1 MVTINIDKLSKVIE
15 AYKKYF
21 PSKIKDEIYKWK
33 AVKNFQNYWQVDM
46 DFFQG
51 MISSALSKT
60 ENLLTSANSFPH
72 KMIIKFANENSQ
84 VVRQMFRDLFDESQ
98 DLSSRFANFIS
109 KADEI
114 KNNWDPSKAHYQNT
128 NSISTYLWL
137 RYPEKYY
144 IYKYSEVVKAAEIL
158 EASFKPKK
166 GDISS
171 TISAFSM
178 FDIIA
183 EHIQKDTEL
192 RALLDGVLTHDCD
205 QDVNLHTMVVD
216 ICFFMSRYYEP
227 EIKNET
233 KTVQSP
239 THIKYWTCAV
249 GEGGSKWEECYNNGV
264 IRLGWD
270 PVGNLSMFTTK
281 EDIVRKL
288 QEVYN
293 RPDSFTNDSLAL
305 WEFAN
310 EMQIGDIIY
319 AKKGKNT
326 LLGKGV
332 VESEYYHDPSL
343 GTFTNVRKVKWL
355 HKGEWTSEDSF
366 ATKTLTEVTNYK
378 DFVAMIEGLITKTE
392 ETVLVRQTSAG
403 PRYWWLNASPKVWK
417 MSEWKVGEV
426 QEYTLYNDNGV
437 KRRVFQNFLDA
448 AEDDIVIC
456 YETTPV
462 KKITTIAKVSQRNDG
477 EKIFFRKIKTLSEPI
492 SLSLIKETPA
502 LQQIEFLANP
512 QGTFFKLT
520 EEEYNTI
527 IDIIREDNDDEKE
540 NVSYPTYN
548 REDFLKEVYME
559 PQKYDELIDLLKAKK
574 NIILQGAP
582 GVGKTFCA
590 ERLAYSIMGKKD
602 QSRIKTIQFHQNYS
616 YEDFIM
622 GYKPDG
628 DSFKLRNGVFYNFC
642 IEAINNPSEDYFF
655 IIDEINRGNLS
666 KIFGELLMIIEK
678 GYRGKEITLAY
689 TDQGF
694 HVPENLYIIGMMNT
708 ADRSLALI
716 DYALRRRFS
725 FFDMKPGYESEGF
738 KNHVKASG
746 NKMLEKVV
754 SLIIELNTEICKD
767 DSLGSGFEIGHSY
780 FCGKAENMTDST
792 IRGIVKYDILPT
804 IREYWFDNE
813 KKANEWSDRIIKALN
828 D

>member
-1 MVTINIDKLSKVIE
+1 MKHGRKKLIGRGVVTSD
-15 AYKKYF
+15 YF
-21 PSKIKDEIYKWK
+21 YDQS
-33 AVKNFQNYWQVDM
+33 VD
-46 DFFQG
+46 
-51 MISSALSKT
+51 
-60 ENLLTSANSFPH
+60 
-72 KMIIKFANENSQ
+72 
-84 VVRQMFRDLFDESQ
+84 
-98 DLSSRFANFIS
+98 
-109 KADEI
+109 
-114 KNNWDPSKAHYQNT
+114 
-128 NSISTYLWL
+128 
-137 RYPEKYY
+137 
-144 IYKYSEVVKAAEIL
+144 
-158 EASFKPKK
+158 SFK
-166 GDISS
+166 S
-171 TISAFSM
+171 
-178 FDIIA
+178 
-183 EHIQKDTEL
+183 
-192 RALLDGVLTHDCD
+192 RRR
-205 QDVNLHTMVVD
+205 VD
-216 ICFFMSRYYEP
+216 
-227 EIKNET
+227 
-233 KTVQSP
+233 
-239 THIKYWTCAV
+239 WT
-249 GEGGSKWEECYNNGV
+249 
-264 IRLGWD
+264 
-270 PVGNLSMFTTK
+270 
-281 EDIVRKL
+281 
-288 QEVYN
+288 
-293 RPDSFTNDSLAL
+293 
-305 WEFAN
+305 
-310 EMQIGDIIY
+310 
-319 AKKGKNT
+319 
-326 LLGKGV
+326 
-332 VESEYYHDPSL
+332 
-343 GTFTNVRKVKWL
+343 
-355 HKGEWTSEDSF
+355 HKGEWYVED
-366 ATKTLTEVTNYK
+366 TLVMKTLT
-378 DFVAMIEGLITKTE
+378 DITKYGDYAKQLESTMGIVS
-392 ETVLVRQTSAG
+392 ETKTTDTNKK
-403 PRYWWLNASPKVWK
+403 YWWLNASPKVWK
-417 MSEWKVGEV
+417 MSEWKVDEV
-426 QEYTLYNDNGV
+426 QEYTLYNDKGV
-437 KRRVFQNFLDA
+437 KRRVFQNFIDA
-448 AEDDIVIC
+448 DEGDIVIC

-520 EEEYNTI
+520 ENEYNTI

-540 NVSYPTYN
+540 NISYPTYN

-666 KIFGELLMIIEK
+666 KIFGELLMIIEN
-678 GYRGKEITLAY
+678 GYRGKQITLAY
-689 TDQGF
+689 SDQGF

-725 FFDMKPGYESEGF
+725 FFDMKPGYESDGF
-738 KNHVKASG
+738 KKHIKASG
-746 NKMLEKVV
+746 NQMLEKVV
-754 SLIIELNTEICKD
+754 SLIIELNSEICKD

-780 FCGKAENMTDST
+780 FCGKPENMTDSA
-792 IRGIVKYDILPT
+792 IRGIIKYDILPT

>member
-1 MVTINIDKLSKVIE
+1 MLVDIAESFGLVDSKSKSVSELQAFVMKQKGEKDFFEYYDYLLTLTKQSDNNSEEGVESVDGPRYWIYAPGEDAVMWDEFYQTGTMGLGWGKIGDYRQYPDDNSLVNAIEQHYGGGGSHKNDKCAITDFTK
-15 AYKKYF
+15 
-21 PSKIKDEIYKWK
+21 KIK
-33 AVKNFQNYWQVDM
+33 
-46 DFFQG
+46 
-51 MISSALSKT
+51 
-60 ENLLTSANSFPH
+60 
-72 KMIIKFANENSQ
+72 
-84 VVRQMFRDLFDESQ
+84 
-98 DLSSRFANFIS
+98 
-109 KADEI
+109 
-114 KNNWDPSKAHYQNT
+114 
-128 NSISTYLWL
+128 
-137 RYPEKYY
+137 
-144 IYKYSEVVKAAEIL
+144 
-158 EASFKPKK
+158 
-166 GDISS
+166 
-171 TISAFSM
+171 
-178 FDIIA
+178 
-183 EHIQKDTEL
+183 
-192 RALLDGVLTHDCD
+192 
-205 QDVNLHTMVVD
+205 
-216 ICFFMSRYYEP
+216 
-227 EIKNET
+227 
-233 KTVQSP
+233 
-239 THIKYWTCAV
+239 
-249 GEGGSKWEECYNNGV
+249 
-264 IRLGWD
+264 
-270 PVGNLSMFTTK
+270 
-281 EDIVRKL
+281 
-288 QEVYN
+288 
-293 RPDSFTNDSLAL
+293 
-305 WEFAN
+305 
-310 EMQIGDIIY
+310 IGDIIIVKHGR
-319 AKKGKNT
+319 KKLIGR
-326 LLGKGV
+326 GV
-332 VESEYYHDPSL
+332 VTSDYFYDQSVDSFKSRRRVDW
-343 GTFTNVRKVKWL
+343 T
-355 HKGEWTSEDSF
+355 HKGEWYVED
-366 ATKTLTEVTNYK
+366 TLVMKTLT
-378 DFVAMIEGLITKTE
+378 DITKYGDYAKQLESTMGIVS
-392 ETVLVRQTSAG
+392 ETKTTDSNKK
-403 PRYWWLNASPKVWK
+403 YWWLNASPKVWK

-448 AEDDIVIC
+448 VEEDIVIC

-477 EKIFFRKIKTLSEPI
+477 KKIFFRKIKTLSEPI
-492 SLSLIKETPA
+492 SLSLIKETPD

-520 EEEYNTI
+520 ENEYNTI

-540 NVSYPTYN
+540 SISYPTYN

-628 DSFKLRNGVFYNFC
+628 DTFKLRNGVFYNFC

-666 KIFGELLMIIEK
+666 KIFGELLMIIEN

-689 TDQGF
+689 SDQGF

-725 FFDMKPGYESEGF
+725 FFDMKPGFESDGF
-738 KNHVKASG
+738 QKHIKASG

-754 SLIIELNTEICKD
+754 SLIIELNLEICKD

-780 FCGKAENMTDST
+780 FCGKPENMTDSA

-813 KKANEWSDRIIKALN
+813 KKANEWSDRIIKVLN

>member
-1 MVTINIDKLSKVIE
+1 MKDNRYQVYEDFQKMFPIETLAGLPLEKYTNLKKSDSFCYWVESKTYCLGSIWGGTSYKFGIYEYNKKPNNPTVITEDEQYAWYNKYNATSRDAAYEIVLDSIVRVAEAARNGNFKEIDKEDYAISGV
-15 AYKKYF
+15 
-21 PSKIKDEIYKWK
+21 YKWK
-33 AVKNFQNYWQVDM
+33 VAFLYANFGLIPVFKKEMLVDIADSFGLVDSKSKSVSELQAFVM
-46 DFFQG
+46 KQKGEKDFF
-51 MISSALSKT
+51 
-60 ENLLTSANSFPH
+60 EYYDYLLTLTKQSDNNSDEGIESVDGPRYWIYAPGEDAVMWDEFYQTGTMGLGWGKIGDYRQYPDD
-72 KMIIKFANENSQ
+72 NSLVNAIEQ
-84 VVRQMFRDLFDESQ
+84 
-98 DLSSRFANFIS
+98 
-109 KADEI
+109 
-114 KNNWDPSKAHYQNT
+114 HY
-128 NSISTYLWL
+128 
-137 RYPEKYY
+137 
-144 IYKYSEVVKAAEIL
+144 
-158 EASFKPKK
+158 
-166 GDISS
+166 G
-171 TISAFSM
+171 
-178 FDIIA
+178 
-183 EHIQKDTEL
+183 
-192 RALLDGVLTHDCD
+192 G
-205 QDVNLHTMVVD
+205 
-216 ICFFMSRYYEP
+216 
-227 EIKNET
+227 
-233 KTVQSP
+233 
-239 THIKYWTCAV
+239 
-249 GEGGSKWEECYNNGV
+249 GGSHKNDKCA
-264 IRLGWD
+264 ITD
-270 PVGNLSMFTTK
+270 FTK
-281 EDIVRKL
+281 KIK
-288 QEVYN
+288 
-293 RPDSFTNDSLAL
+293 
-305 WEFAN
+305 
-310 EMQIGDIIY
+310 IGDIIIVKHGR
-319 AKKGKNT
+319 KKLIGR
-326 LLGKGV
+326 GV
-332 VESEYYHDPSL
+332 VTSDYFYDQSVDSFKSRRRVDW
-343 GTFTNVRKVKWL
+343 T
-355 HKGEWTSEDSF
+355 HKGEWYVED
-366 ATKTLTEVTNYK
+366 TLVMKTLT
-378 DFVAMIEGLITKTE
+378 DITKYGDYAKQLESTMGIVS
-392 ETVLVRQTSAG
+392 ETKTTDTNKK
-403 PRYWWLNASPKVWK
+403 YWWLNASPKVWK
-417 MSEWKVGEV
+417 MSEWKVDEV
-426 QEYTLYNDNGV
+426 QEYTLYNDKGV
-437 KRRVFQNFLDA
+437 KRRVFQNFIDA
-448 AEDDIVIC
+448 DEGDIVIC

-520 EEEYNTI
+520 ENEYNTI

-540 NVSYPTYN
+540 NISYPTYN

-725 FFDMKPGYESEGF
+725 FFDMKPGYESDGF
-738 KNHVKASG
+738 KKHIKASG
-746 NKMLEKVV
+746 NQMLEKVV
-754 SLIIELNTEICKD
+754 SLIIELNSEICKD

-780 FCGKAENMTDST
+780 FCGKPENMTDSA
-792 IRGIVKYDILPT
+792 IRGIIKYDILPT

>member
-1 MVTINIDKLSKVIE
+1 MKDNRYQVYEDFQKMFPIETLAGLPLEKYTNLKKSDSFCYWVESKTYCLGSIWGGTSYKFGIYEYNKKPNNPTVITEDEQYAWYNKYNARSRDAAYEIVLDSIVRVAEAARNGNFKEIDKEDYAISGV
-15 AYKKYF
+15 
-21 PSKIKDEIYKWK
+21 YKWK
-33 AVKNFQNYWQVDM
+33 VAFLYANFGLIPIFKKEMLVDIAESFGLVDSKSKSVSELQAFVM
-46 DFFQG
+46 KQKGEKDFF
-51 MISSALSKT
+51 
-60 ENLLTSANSFPH
+60 EYYDYLLTLTKQSDNNSEEGVESVDGPRYWIYAPGEDAVMWDEFYQTGTMGLGWGKIGDYRQYPDD
-72 KMIIKFANENSQ
+72 NSLVNAIEQ
-84 VVRQMFRDLFDESQ
+84 
-98 DLSSRFANFIS
+98 
-109 KADEI
+109 
-114 KNNWDPSKAHYQNT
+114 HY
-128 NSISTYLWL
+128 
-137 RYPEKYY
+137 
-144 IYKYSEVVKAAEIL
+144 
-158 EASFKPKK
+158 
-166 GDISS
+166 G
-171 TISAFSM
+171 
-178 FDIIA
+178 
-183 EHIQKDTEL
+183 
-192 RALLDGVLTHDCD
+192 G
-205 QDVNLHTMVVD
+205 
-216 ICFFMSRYYEP
+216 
-227 EIKNET
+227 
-233 KTVQSP
+233 
-239 THIKYWTCAV
+239 
-249 GEGGSKWEECYNNGV
+249 GGSHKNDKCA
-264 IRLGWD
+264 ITD
-270 PVGNLSMFTTK
+270 FTK
-281 EDIVRKL
+281 KIK
-288 QEVYN
+288 
-293 RPDSFTNDSLAL
+293 
-305 WEFAN
+305 
-310 EMQIGDIIY
+310 IGDIIIVKHGR
-319 AKKGKNT
+319 KKLIGR
-326 LLGKGV
+326 GV
-332 VESEYYHDPSL
+332 VTSDYFYDQSVDSFKSRRRVDW
-343 GTFTNVRKVKWL
+343 T
-355 HKGEWTSEDSF
+355 HKGEWYVED
-366 ATKTLTEVTNYK
+366 TLVMKTLT
-378 DFVAMIEGLITKTE
+378 DITKYGDYAKQLESTMGIVS
-392 ETVLVRQTSAG
+392 ETKTTDSNKK
-403 PRYWWLNASPKVWK
+403 YWWLNASPKVWK
-417 MSEWKVGEV
+417 MSEWKVDEV
-426 QEYTLYNDNGV
+426 QEYTLYNDKGV
-437 KRRVFQNFLDA
+437 KRRVFQNFIDA
-448 AEDDIVIC
+448 DEGDIVIC

-512 QGTFFKLT
+512 QGTFFKLS
-520 EEEYNTI
+520 ENEYNTI

-540 NVSYPTYN
+540 NISYPTYN

-666 KIFGELLMIIEK
+666 KIFGELLMIIEN

-689 TDQGF
+689 SDQGF

-725 FFDMKPGYESEGF
+725 FFDMKPGYESDGF
-738 KNHVKASG
+738 QKHIKASG

-754 SLIIELNTEICKD
+754 SLIIELNSEICKD

-780 FCGKAENMTDST
+780 FCGKPENMTDSA

>member
-1 MVTINIDKLSKVIE
+1 MKDNRYQVYEDFQKKFPIETLTGLPLEKYTNLKKSDSFCYWVESKTYCLGSIWGGTSYKFGIYEYNKKPDNPSVVTEDDRYAWYNKYNATTRDAAYGIVLDSIVRIAEAARNGNFKEIDKEDYAISGV
-15 AYKKYF
+15 
-21 PSKIKDEIYKWK
+21 YKWK
-33 AVKNFQNYWQVDM
+33 VAFLYANFGLIPIFKKEMLVDIAESFGLVDSKSKSVSELQAFVM
-46 DFFQG
+46 KQKGEKDFF
-51 MISSALSKT
+51 
-60 ENLLTSANSFPH
+60 EYYDYLLTLTKQSDNNSDEGIESVDGPRYWIYAPGEDAVMWDEFYQTGTMGLGWGKIGDYRQYPDD
-72 KMIIKFANENSQ
+72 NSLVNAIEQ
-84 VVRQMFRDLFDESQ
+84 
-98 DLSSRFANFIS
+98 
-109 KADEI
+109 
-114 KNNWDPSKAHYQNT
+114 HY
-128 NSISTYLWL
+128 
-137 RYPEKYY
+137 
-144 IYKYSEVVKAAEIL
+144 
-158 EASFKPKK
+158 
-166 GDISS
+166 G
-171 TISAFSM
+171 
-178 FDIIA
+178 
-183 EHIQKDTEL
+183 
-192 RALLDGVLTHDCD
+192 G
-205 QDVNLHTMVVD
+205 
-216 ICFFMSRYYEP
+216 
-227 EIKNET
+227 
-233 KTVQSP
+233 
-239 THIKYWTCAV
+239 
-249 GEGGSKWEECYNNGV
+249 GGSHKNDKCA
-264 IRLGWD
+264 ITD
-270 PVGNLSMFTTK
+270 FTK
-281 EDIVRKL
+281 KIK
-288 QEVYN
+288 
-293 RPDSFTNDSLAL
+293 
-305 WEFAN
+305 
-310 EMQIGDIIY
+310 IGDIIIVKHGR
-319 AKKGKNT
+319 KKLIGR
-326 LLGKGV
+326 GV
-332 VESEYYHDPSL
+332 VTSDYFYDQSVDSFKSRRRVDW
-343 GTFTNVRKVKWL
+343 T
-355 HKGEWTSEDSF
+355 HKGEWYVED
-366 ATKTLTEVTNYK
+366 TLVMKTLT
-378 DFVAMIEGLITKTE
+378 DITKYGDYAKQLESTMGIVS
-392 ETVLVRQTSAG
+392 ETKTTDTNKK
-403 PRYWWLNASPKVWK
+403 YWWLNASPKVWK
-417 MSEWKVGEV
+417 MSEWKVDEV
-426 QEYTLYNDNGV
+426 QEYTLYNDKGV
-437 KRRVFQNFLDA
+437 KRRVFQNFIDA
-448 AEDDIVIC
+448 DEGDIVIC

-520 EEEYNTI
+520 ENEYNTI

-540 NVSYPTYN
+540 NISYPTYN